1 MLLNEKRQSFN
12 LIQMSLN
19 PYESLLTFRHSKN
32 SSVVQYSSFYS
43 ESSLAICLHT
53 EVEGLICI
61 PSSFLLL
68 ERVQLG

>member
-32 SSVVQYSSFYS
+32 SSVLQYNSFYV
-43 ESSLAICLHT
+43 SL
-53 EVEGLICI
+53 
-61 PSSFLLL
+61 P
-68 ERVQLG
+68 